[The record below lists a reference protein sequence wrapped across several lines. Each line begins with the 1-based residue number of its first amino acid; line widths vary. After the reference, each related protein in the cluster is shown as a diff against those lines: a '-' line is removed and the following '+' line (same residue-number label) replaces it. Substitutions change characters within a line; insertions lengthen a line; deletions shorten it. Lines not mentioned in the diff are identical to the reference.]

1 MRVKSRLPLVL
12 TLLLAIIGLGL
23 PVHSSAV
30 GTARAQGLHR
40 AAPAAGL
47 HAPLPVIVSV
57 SPNPTGVAILTTFTI
72 KTAPNAICTITIQVP
87 ANPTTGVQ
95 PLPLQL
101 VPVGADSLGNATETY
116 LPDSNAAGGDLATVS
131 CLLSGFGF
139 SGSTTIGYSVLPSS
153 VSPSPTPGPT
163 AIPGVQQVIVTGP
176 SPLVPGSTFSLN
188 GGGFPP
194 GSTLTIT
201 GFVAAAPLTAQV
213 QPNGAFVLANI
224 QVPYTQAPGRVSFI
238 VRNSNNTFDRASVQF
253 VVTNLAP
260 KVTLDTTTASYGD
273 LVGVSGSGFGGNEVV
288 DVSLGPVP
296 LFTVKADNTGNFS
309 GSFNVP
315 NAVPFGQ
322 FSVAGRGES
331 TSAVNFGALAV
342 SPISPFAPT
351 GTITPTPAPIPPTA
365 TPGPPTATA
374 SNTPIPVGP
383 TQATTFLAEGT
394 SGGGERVQ
402 YTMLNPSSTAANTTV
417 TLLFADGAA
426 SNASFLVPARSVL
439 PIDPAGLISPSQI
452 GLPFSAKISADQ
464 RVSVSRRIVRSG
476 KDGDISD
483 GATAI
488 THYAYFAEGYTGSGF
503 RESLALIN
511 AVNAN
516 ATVDL
521 KLFSSNGGVPI
532 ERRYIVGPLRRY
544 TIDVNALAPNQS
556 VAASLVSDVELAIER
571 TLVFGK
577 NGNGMTTVP
586 ATDSL
591 QPTWYFAEGST
602 KNGFSEFITLAN
614 PSAAPAAVTTTFMDA
629 RGRTIGTSKNI
640 LAAGTRAT
648 INVGK
653 IVSASS
659 VGAMVQSDTPILA
672 ERTLY
677 RGALGSASVV
687 GTGAFGRAVPRVAY
701 IFPSGDTGPG
711 NAEFL
716 LLLNPSATASVGVQL
731 IFYTIGGS
739 TVPYTVIV
747 PAHSRL
753 TVDVARSVPGLS
765 RGTHGVIMRSTDGTT
780 PFVAEQSLY
789 TANFSSAATTS
800 GVAADPGQIPS

>member
-12 TLLLAIIGLGL
+12 TLLFAITGLGL
-23 PVHSSAV
+23 PAHSLGV
-30 GTARAQGLHR
+30 GTARAQGLKGAT
-40 AAPAAGL
+40 AAMGL
-47 HAPLPVIVSV
+47 HAPIPVAVSV
-57 SPNPTGVAILTTFTI
+57 SPNPTGVSILTTFTI
-72 KTAPNAICTITIQVP
+72 KTAPNALCTITIQVP
-87 ANPTTGVQ
+87 TNPAGGVQ

-101 VPVGADSLGNATETY
+101 VPVGADGQGNASETY
-116 LPDSNAAGGDLATVS
+116 LPDFNAAGSDLATVN
-131 CLLSGFGF
+131 CVLPGFGF
-139 SGSTTIGYSVLPSS
+139 TGSGTIVYGVLPSAI
-153 VSPSPTPGPT
+153 SPSPTPGPT

-188 GGGFPP
+188 GAGFPP
-194 GSTLTIT
+194 NSTLTIT
-201 GFVAAAPLTAQV
+201 GFVAGAPLTVQV
-213 QPNGAFVLANI
+213 QPNGSFVLANI

-260 KVTLDTTTASYGD
+260 KVVLDTATAAYGD
-273 LVGVSGSGFGGNEVV
+273 LVGVSGSGYGGNEVV
-288 DVSLGPVP
+288 DVTLGPLP

-315 NAVPFGQ
+315 STVPYGQ

-351 GTITPTPAPIPPTA
+351 GTITPTAAPVPPTA
-365 TPGPPTATA
+365 TPGPATATA
-374 SNTPIPVGP
+374 SSTPVPVGP
-383 TQATTFLAEGT
+383 TQATSYLAEGT
-394 SGGGERVQ
+394 SGGGEQVQ
-402 YTMLNPSSTAANTTV
+402 YTVLNPSSTPANATV
-417 TLLFADGAA
+417 TLLFADGTV
-426 SNASFLVPARSVL
+426 SNASFVVPARSVL
-439 PIDPAGLISPSQI
+439 PINPTGLISPSQI
-452 GLPFSAKISADQ
+452 GLSFSAKISADQ

-503 RESLALIN
+503 RETLALVN
-511 AVNAN
+511 SVNAN

-521 KLFSSNGGVPI
+521 TLLPSNGGAPI
-532 ERRYIVGPLRRY
+532 VRRYIVGPLRRY
-544 TIDVNALAPNQS
+544 TIDVNALVPNRS
-556 VAASLVSDVELAIER
+556 AAASLVSDVELAVER
-571 TLVFGK
+571 TLIFGK
-577 NGNGMTTVP
+577 NGNGLTTVP

-614 PSAAPAAVTTTFMDA
+614 TSAGPATVTTTFVDV

-687 GTGAFGRAVPRVAY
+687 GTGAFGRAVPRAAY
-701 IFPSGDTGPG
+701 IFPSGDTSPG

-731 IFYTIGGS
+731 IFYTVGGS
-739 TVPYTVIV
+739 TAPYTVIV

-753 TVDVARSVPGLS
+753 TVDVAKSVPGLA
-765 RGTHGVIMRSTDGTT
+765 RGVHGVIMRSTDGTT

-800 GVAADPGQIPS
+800 GVAVDPGQIPS